1 MKHNTVIKLFV
12 LILFVES
19 CNSDSLYWDLPT
31 VDSNTSSV
39 DSSGNMEYQLQTLP
53 INGISANGANCGG
66 HFVSL
71 GNETIISKGIC
82 YSTQPN
88 PTIDNS
94 VINAGNGGNADFTI
108 QITNLTSLTEY
119 FVKSFATNSSDTI
132 YGNEL
137 SFSTSSPPATLISTM
152 DCSSLNGVSS
162 YYDGINNSTGEW
174 GLSSSGYNGDCFV
187 APNPDNSG
195 NLGMAV
201 GTHFIEFD
209 KAFSNNG
216 YLEIWLNTFKAG
228 SDNLIPEI
236 YIDNY
241 PQNSPTI
248 IEGAASSFNW
258 MKVRTEQISAGQ
270 HSIRIQ
276 FSGSYY
282 VFKLDE
288 IQQFEY

>member
-1 MKHNTVIKLFV
+1 MKRNTVIKLFV

-31 VDSNTSSV
+31 VDSNTSSI
-39 DSSGNMEYQLQTLP
+39 DSFGNKEYQLQTLP
-53 INGISANGANCGG
+53 INGISANSASCGG
-66 HFVSL
+66 HFLSL
-71 GNETIISKGIC
+71 GSQTITSKGIC
-82 YSTQPN
+82 YSNQAN
-88 PTIDNS
+88 PTIENS
-94 VINAGNGGNADFTI
+94 VINAGSGNSDFTV
-108 QITNLTSLTEY
+108 QIKSLSSLTEY
-119 FVKSFATNSSDTI
+119 FVRSFATYDSVTI

-137 SFSTSSPPATLISTM
+137 SFSTSSQPSTLISTM

-162 YYDGINNSTGEW
+162 YYDGINNATGQW
-174 GLSSSGYNGDCFV
+174 GLSSSGYNGVCFV

-201 GTHFIEFD
+201 GTHFIEFE

-216 YLEIWLNTFKAG
+216 YLEFWSKTFKAG

-241 PQNSPTI
+241 LQNSPTI
-248 IEGAASSFNW
+248 IEGAGSSFNW

-282 VFKLDE
+282 VFKVDE
-288 IQQFEY
+288 IQQFEF